1 MSATSDW
8 FLRPGR
14 RGPEAVRLDI
24 LWLLGLGLVLIGAG
38 MGLRDPWP
46 ADEPRFALIARDMV
60 ATGQW
65 LIPQVGG
72 DLYADKPPLFFW
84 LVGLFLLATGSLRVA
99 FLLPGLL
106 AGLGAVLLIYD
117 LGRRLWSR
125 DVGFVAGLALLAT
138 LQFVWEMRQGQIDA
152 TLCFFT
158 TLGIYGLLRHLL
170 LGPSWGWYCIGWAAA
185 GLGIIT
191 KGVGFL
197 PILLLIPYALARAA
211 GWIQAPTKAGRW
223 KWALGLLAMAGA
235 VSLWL
240 APMLI
245 AAGGSAELARY
256 RDQILFGQTIGRY
269 AHPWHHTKPFWYFVV
284 NVIPAL
290 WLPLVALIPWLWR
303 DWRASWRAR
312 DLRVWAPLAWVVLVL
327 LFFSL
332 SSGKR
337 GVYILP
343 AVPAFVLACAPFLP
357 ALAQRRGP
365 RNTVFAIACGIVVV
379 AFVGAFLVLF
389 DAGKRQALAAAYD
402 IDVVVPLFAIGAAG
416 AVACALAR
424 PVRGFVAY
432 GGVLLACLLIVS
444 FWVNPTIDAAR
455 SGVRFIRN
463 VERLAASSEELGLV
477 AYREQY
483 LLHLRRSVVN
493 FGHARW
499 REAHQEAA
507 DAAVWLAAKP
517 GRMLLVDQWTREFCF
532 PMATAQ
538 NAGQANREQWF
549 LVSGSADAG
558 CAAQG
563 NLGAARTYTPPGAGV
578 RGESPRARTDS
589 TG

>member
-1 MSATSDW
+1 
-8 FLRPGR
+8 
-14 RGPEAVRLDI
+14 
-24 LWLLGLGLVLIGAG
+24 
-38 MGLRDPWP
+38 
-46 ADEPRFALIARDMV
+46 
-60 ATGQW
+60 
-65 LIPQVGG
+65 
-72 DLYADKPPLFFW
+72 
-84 LVGLFLLATGSLRVA
+84 
-99 FLLPGLL
+99 
-106 AGLGAVLLIYD
+106 
-117 LGRRLWSR
+117 
-125 DVGFVAGLALLAT
+125 VGFAAGLALLAT
-138 LQFVWEMRQGQIDA
+138 LQFVWQMRQGQIDA
-152 TLCFFT
+152 TLCFLT

-170 LGPSWGWYCIGWAAA
+170 LGPSWGWYCIGWAAS

-197 PILLLIPYALARAA
+197 PILLLIPYALVRAA
-211 GWIQAPTKAGRW
+211 GWIQTHTKAGRW
-223 KWALGLLAMAGA
+223 QWALGPLAMAGA

-245 AAGGSAELARY
+245 AASGSAKLARY
-256 RDQILFGQTIGRY
+256 RDEILFGQTIDRY
-269 AHPWHHTKPFWYFVV
+269 ADAWHHTKPFWYFLV

-303 DWRASWRAR
+303 DWRASWTAR

-379 AFVGAFLVLF
+379 TFLAALWVLF
-389 DAGKRQALAAAYD
+389 DAEKRQDLVDAYD
-402 IDVVVPLFAIGAAG
+402 IDVVGPLFVISGVG
-416 AVACALAR
+416 AVVCALAR
-424 PVRGFVAY
+424 PARGFAAY
-432 GGVLLACLLIVS
+432 GGLLLASLLIVS
-444 FWVNPTIDAAR
+444 FWINPTIDASR
-455 SGVRFIRN
+455 SGARFIRN
-463 VERLAASSEELGLV
+463 VERLAMNSEELGFV

-483 LLHLRRSVVN
+483 LLHLKRSVVN

-499 REAHQEAA
+499 REHNQEAY
-507 DAAVWLAAKP
+507 DAAAWLAAKRH
-517 GRMLLVDQWTREFCF
+517 RMLLVDLRVRELCF

-538 NAGQANREQWF
+538 DAGQANREQWF

-563 NLGAARTYTPPGAGV
+563 NLGAARTYTPPDSV
-578 RGESPRARTDS
+578 RGESLRARTDS